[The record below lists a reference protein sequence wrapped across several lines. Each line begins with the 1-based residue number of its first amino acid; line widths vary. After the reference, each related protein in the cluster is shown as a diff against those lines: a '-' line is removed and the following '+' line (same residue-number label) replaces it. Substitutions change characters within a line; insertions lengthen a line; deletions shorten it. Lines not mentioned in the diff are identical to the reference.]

1 MVVSMIQF
9 IIELPDVTSIK
20 EKRRIVHSVRDRLI
34 RKYKLS
40 VAEVDL
46 LDSLAYSQIGAALV
60 SNSKRYGET
69 VMHKVLAFLEDEC
82 EGRLHDV
89 QIISEQY

>member
-9 IIELPDVTSIK
+9 VIELPDVTSIK
-20 EKRRIVHSVRDRLI
+20 EKRRMVHSIRDRLI
-34 RKYKLS
+34 RKFRMS

-46 LDSLAYSQIGAALV
+46 QESLAYSQIGAALV
-60 SNSKRYGET
+60 SNSRRYGEM

-89 QIISEQY
+89 KITSEAF